1 MKSIYCCFIL
11 IILAGFVVGCE
22 RTGYI
27 IIIKT
32 ENIKYDDL
40 QQIGRMLKGK
50 GFKTVVWER
59 KNDTEKYPNEVYSL
73 FEKKVSGKYYY
84 FVDINLSYIKDVPN
98 NVARNLRVDVH
109 NIYKGETVA
118 ELKNEIETIG
128 NLVYQELVDK
138 VGKENVLMERKETQ
152 HRIIFF

>member
-1 MKSIYCCFIL
+1 MKSTYFCFIL

-22 RTGYI
+22 RTGYV

-40 QQIGRMLKGK
+40 QQIGRMLKDK
-50 GFKTVVWER
+50 GFKTVVWEG
-59 KNDTEKYPNEVYSL
+59 KNDMQKYPNEVYSL
-73 FEKKVSGKYYY
+73 FEKKVSGKYYH
-84 FVDINLSYIKDVPN
+84 FVDVNLNYIKDVPN
-98 NVARNLRVDVH
+98 SAARNLRIDVH

-128 NLVYQELVDK
+128 NLVYQEVVGK
-138 VGKENVLMERKETQ
+138 VGKENVSMERKEAQ

>member
-1 MKSIYCCFIL
+1 M
-11 IILAGFVVGCE
+11 
-22 RTGYI
+22 
-27 IIIKT
+27 
-32 ENIKYDDL
+32 
-40 QQIGRMLKGK
+40 
-50 GFKTVVWER
+50 
-59 KNDTEKYPNEVYSL
+59 
-73 FEKKVSGKYYY
+73 SGKYYC

-98 NVARNLRVDVH
+98 NVASNFRVDVH
-109 NIYKGETVA
+109 NIYKGETVT

>member
-1 MKSIYCCFIL
+1 MKSIYLCFIL

-32 ENIKYDDL
+32 ENIKNDDL
-40 QQIGRMLKGK
+40 QQIVRILKDK
-50 GFKTVVWER
+50 GFKTVVSER
-59 KNDTEKYPNEVYSL
+59 KNDVQKYPNEVYSL
-73 FEKKVSGKYYY
+73 FEKKVSGKYYH
-84 FVDINLSYIKDVPN
+84 FVDVNLNYIKDVPN
-98 NVARNLRVDVH
+98 NVARNLRIDVH
-109 NIYKGETVA
+109 NIYKGETVT

-128 NLVYQELVDK
+128 NLVYQEVVDK
-138 VGKENVLMERKETQ
+138 VGKENVLIERKEAQ